1 MSQSPHPLNTCI
13 GRVRLPGLAGLLLAL
28 AGCGALTDV
37 RSSSTP
43 YSTPPGGET
52 VRLRVISD
60 GMVRGVPRSDCVD
73 FRLPGA
79 GVVVAARDGYA
90 NRNGESLGMAAPQT
104 PAVPGTRT
112 EVLVPAGQPM
122 AFHYLGNQCYNLFS
136 FVPKAGMDYQLEASG
151 MYKCAVMLK
160 QAPLGS
166 KEYAAAPLKDSKLCR
181 VTDNL

>member
-1 MSQSPHPLNTCI
+1 MCI
-13 GRVRLPGLAGLLLAL
+13 
-28 AGCGALTDV
+28 
-37 RSSSTP
+37 
-43 YSTPPGGET
+43 
-52 VRLRVISD
+52 
-60 GMVRGVPRSDCVD
+60 
-73 FRLPGA
+73 
-79 GVVVAARDGYA
+79 RD
-90 NRNGESLGMAAPQT
+90 R
-104 PAVPGTRT
+104 PGTRT